1 MVDGRG
7 VAYSL
12 SCYMSPPGDLA
23 VLAPRHDQ
31 GVALWRHSGRR
42 VELVRLWEIERIS
55 GQKHH
60 AWPLYTP
67 ERADA
72 FLNGLLAQ
80 EGLTLNDISRV
91 WGTPSLPNSAP
102 LDIPKGAE
110 KFPVHSLAHLFSG
123 LMLDTE
129 LFKNE
134 TIIGMAMD
142 SAPDAVLDTS
152 SPEFWYAGCHSAQGS
167 LQFAPIESP
176 APLYN
181 ASSTL
186 FRLEPGSL
194 MALASACRTTIRFD
208 IEAAVAELQLFGGRT
223 TPWAASFA
231 LVEALIKE
239 AEEQLAHGPLDSGF
253 SPEENL
259 RSAVMKHVQHACD
272 LIAVRNVERLVALGD
287 VRTED
292 AYLSTSGG
300 FALNCPTNTL
310 LLDRFGFRGLLTPP
324 CANDS
329 GQALGLGM
337 LGLYNT
343 GAFDSADLRVESAY
357 YGCEIHD
364 LDEALEEFA
373 PWIAEVSDFD
383 DDQFVADISGG
394 VLAWVDGAAEIGP
407 RALGHR
413 SLLGDPRSAKV
424 KDLLNDYKQRQ
435 WWRPVA
441 PIVLAE
447 HAGDWFAQGRP
458 SPYMLEAMQV
468 RPEVADRVPAILHL
482 DGSARHQTL
491 DASVNPL
498 LYRAISAFHRETGV
512 PIVCN
517 TSLNDKAEPVVNTA
531 AEALTFCINKGLPL
545 AYVAGRRIVLRAE
558 PVPAAAPPAG
568 PRVRAVEYFTGQ
580 EAARDAL
587 WEAWHERGYTEAG
600 IFLLTWSPSIRLN
613 GATPAMV
620 NKLAEHY
627 MKNDENFAHLF
638 STFHEDAGP
647 GSFFVSPGAERP
659 RPVIVE

>member
-1 MVDGRG
+1 MVDGRA
-7 VAYSL
+7 VEYSL
-12 SCYMSPPGDLA
+12 STYLSPPGDLA

-31 GVALWRHSGRR
+31 SVALWRRSGRR
-42 VELVRLWEIERIS
+42 VELVRLWELERIS

-67 ERADA
+67 RKATE
-72 FLNGLLAQ
+72 FLNALLAE
-80 EGLTLNDISRV
+80 EGLSIGDITRT
-91 WGTPSLPNSAP
+91 WGTPGLPNSVEIDAP
-102 LDIPKGAE
+102 NGTE
-110 KFPVHSLAHLFSG
+110 EFPVHSLAHLFSG
-123 LMLDTE
+123 LLLDTDI
-129 LFKNE
+129 FKNE
-134 TIIGMAMD
+134 TVFGMAMD
-142 SAPDAVLDTS
+142 SAPDAVLDVR
-152 SPEFWYAGCHSAQGS
+152 SPKFWYAGALSVRGDIR
-167 LQFAPIESP
+167 FAPVESP

-181 ASSTL
+181 AASTL

-194 MALASACRTTIRFD
+194 MALASACRTSIRFD
-208 IEAAVAELQLFGGRT
+208 IEEATRRLRLFGGAI
-223 TPWAASFA
+223 TPWAAAFG
-231 LVEALIKE
+231 LVEELIAE
-239 AEEQLAHGPLDSGF
+239 AEQQLAHSELDSGF
-253 SPEENL
+253 SREENL
-259 RSAVMKHVQHACD
+259 RSAVMKHVQRACD
-272 LIAVRNVERLVALGD
+272 LIAIRNVELLAALGD
-287 VRTED
+287 VPTQD

-337 LGLYNT
+337 LGLYT
-343 GAFDSADLRVESAY
+343 SGAFDDADLRVESAY
-357 YGCEIHD
+357 YGSEIRD

-383 DDQFVADISGG
+383 EGQFVADLSDG
-394 VLAWVDGAAEIGP
+394 VLAWVDGAAEFGP

-413 SLLGDPRSAKV
+413 SLLGDPRSVKV
-424 KDLLNDYKQRQ
+424 KDLLNEVKQRQ

-447 HAGDWFAQGRP
+447 HVGDWFEQDRS
-458 SPYMLEAMQV
+458 SPYMLEAVRV

-482 DGSARHQTL
+482 DGTARHQTL

-498 LYRAISAFHRETGV
+498 LHRAVTAFHRETGV

-531 AEALTFCINKGLPL
+531 AEALTFCVTKGVRL
-545 AYVAGRRIVLRAE
+545 AYVAGRRIELRTE
-558 PVPAAAPPAG
+558 PADGTVPPSG
-568 PRVRAVEYFTGQ
+568 PRPREAGYFTGQ
-580 EAARDAL
+580 EEDRDAL
-587 WEAWHERGYTEAG
+587 WQKWRDAGYTDAG

-613 GATPAMV
+613 GAKPAMV

-627 MKNDENFAHLF
+627 MANDENFAHLLK
-638 STFHEDAGP
+638 TFHAESGP
-647 GSFFVSPGAERP
+647 GSHFVRPDEKRP